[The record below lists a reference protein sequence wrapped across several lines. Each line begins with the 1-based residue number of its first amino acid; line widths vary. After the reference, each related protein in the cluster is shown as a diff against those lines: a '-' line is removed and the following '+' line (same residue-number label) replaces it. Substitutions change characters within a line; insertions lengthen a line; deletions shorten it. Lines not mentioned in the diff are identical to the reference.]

1 MKVTSI
7 PALQKAAQKRKSS
20 LSGLLGGVEKQLKQL
35 QHIRDA
41 LKEGRM
47 KTAPPVEHLVT
58 LITPTVL
65 LSSCLFRS
73 FLQDVGKSNHS
84 TQVDVSVK
92 RKLIIHSR
100 GGLFK

>member
-1 MKVTSI
+1 MKATSI

-20 LSGLLGGVEKQLKQL
+20 LSGLLDGVEKQLKQL

-58 LITPTVL
+58 LIVIVVL
-65 LSSCLFRS
+65 PFPELLAGSRKI
-73 FLQDVGKSNHS
+73 KSLH
-84 TQVDVSVK
+84 T
-92 RKLIIHSR
+92 
-100 GGLFK
+100 GGRVCKT